1 MLEAPDDGKV
11 ETLPVPEGNPQEGQ
25 QQPEIQNT
33 TLALPNSQAEGFGPG
48 PGTEG
53 CNAGLPRVN
62 PDEKNDILVRVKF
75 IDASGD
81 ILLIMSVAFIDRQI
95 KTDSSVE
102 RSSSDSSGLQAVQ
115 ILYKTKS
122 RKK

>member
-1 MLEAPDDGKV
+1 M
-11 ETLPVPEGNPQEGQ
+11 
-25 QQPEIQNT
+25 
-33 TLALPNSQAEGFGPG
+33 
-48 PGTEG
+48 
-53 CNAGLPRVN
+53 N
-62 PDEKNDILVRVKF
+62 PDEKKDILVRVKF

-81 ILLIMSVAFIDRQI
+81 ILLIMSVAFIVRQI

-102 RSSSDSSGLQAVQ
+102 RSSSDSSGLQVVQ